1 MTRSSDPP
9 DKLSIVV
16 FSGDFA
22 RVHYA
27 LLLASGAAAIG
38 RAATLFFT
46 MEAVHALEVPDAA
59 GTPGWA
65 RLSVAGPETALECE
79 RRYRT
84 AGVAGIED
92 LIEACREL
100 RVRFLV
106 CEAGLKATGIEEKDL
121 RADLPIEVA
130 GAVTFLNDASA
141 HGAAMFI

>member
-1 MTRSSDPP
+1 MTRSPEPP
-9 DKLSIVV
+9 EKLSIVV

-46 MEAVHALEVPDAA
+46 MEAVRALTSPDDA

-65 RLSVAGPETALECE
+65 RLTAEGGETPLECE
-79 RRYRT
+79 QRYR
-84 AGVAGIED
+84 AGGVAGIED
-92 LIEACREL
+92 LFEACREL

-106 CEAGLKATGIEEKDL
+106 CEAGLKATGIDERDL
-121 RADLPIEVA
+121 RRDLPVEVA

-141 HGAAMFI
+141 RGATMFI